1 MTTHSAIYEGT
12 VRHRRM
18 TPVRHQFEYGL
29 FLMYLDLAELD
40 TVFAGRWL
48 WSTRRRNV
56 AQFRREDHLGDR
68 STPLD
73 AAVRDLIESRGYR
86 RPDGPIRLL
95 THLRYFG
102 YVLNPVSFYYCFDRA
117 DQRVEYVVA
126 EVTNVPWRERHNY
139 VIPAAACERHSSAD
153 LDYRQPKAFHVS
165 PFLEMAMD
173 YHWRITA
180 PGDRLNV
187 QIANVK
193 EGRLLFD
200 AELCLERRSIHSGT
214 LARVLLRYPLVT
226 ARILGAIYWQALQ
239 LWWKGVPFV
248 PHPRTPI
255 PREAPVP

>member
-1 MTTHSAIYEGT
+1 
-12 VRHRRM
+12 
-18 TPVRHQFEYGL
+18 
-29 FLMYLDLAELD
+29 
-40 TVFAGRWL
+40 
-48 WSTRRRNV
+48 
-56 AQFRREDHLGDR
+56 
-68 STPLD
+68 
-73 AAVRDLIESRGYR
+73 
-86 RPDGPIRLL
+86 
-95 THLRYFG
+95 
-102 YVLNPVSFYYCFDRA
+102 
-117 DQRVEYVVA
+117 
-126 EVTNVPWRERHNY
+126 
-139 VIPAAACERHSSAD
+139 
-153 LDYRQPKAFHVS
+153 
-165 PFLEMAMD
+165 MD